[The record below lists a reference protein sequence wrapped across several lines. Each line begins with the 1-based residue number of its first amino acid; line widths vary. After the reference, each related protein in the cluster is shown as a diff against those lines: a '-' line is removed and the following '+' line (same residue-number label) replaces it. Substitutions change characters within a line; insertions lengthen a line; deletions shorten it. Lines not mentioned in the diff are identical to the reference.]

1 MIWIIVAVL
10 VVGILL
16 WLILHKKKMNFDT
29 RLPLP
34 FPFYDD
40 LDKQAHRT
48 WRCWRETKNL
58 AQWQILTDNRH
69 LPPFEVM
76 VDSVCSGSTSGT
88 MILELYDVHD
98 NYVAN
103 LEDEYSI
110 ITSGFIE
117 LKSSI
122 DHTWVIHDGDTLSK
136 ALPSGMHYIKM
147 ALCDEVWYSE
157 IVNICD
163 CTVITEKDISEGVQ
177 VIENYSF
184 TDWTGDLPD
193 HWDTNEAAPFI
204 TFDQVMGV
212 DTCEV
217 FADDGFS
224 AIIGQANVLTIGH
237 KYHVVISVGQWADG
251 TATTSGFQDDI
262 VITAAGNYTF
272 DSVADSKDFSMSS
285 NTSGNSAF
293 YIYYISILDI
303 TDEITYQ
310 CPDQIS
316 LAYWNECDLGNIIY
330 QTGYKNLVYFQ
341 SPKIDLS
348 MPSYEITKDT
358 EMRDGER
365 LVYKTTMLKTHNLVF
380 LAPEYMADAM
390 SILDQHDNI
399 WMQLSCCDYQQVQ
412 VGQIDIKIE
421 RFNSCFF
428 KITLS
433 FVIDPMIKGSCC
445 NDFTLL

>member
-157 IVNICD
+157 IVNICN
-163 CTVITEKDISEGVQ
+163 CRSITEKDVSEWIQ
-177 VIENYSF
+177 VVENYSF
-184 TDWTGDLPD
+184 ADWTGGNPD
-193 HWDTNEAAPFI
+193 NWDIIADAVWQI
-204 TFDQVMGV
+204 G
-212 DTCEV
+212 DTCV
-217 FADDGFS
+217 IFS
-224 AIIGQANVLTIGH
+224 ADGNSAEIGQKNILTIDH
-237 KYHVVISVGQWADG
+237 KYHITISVGSWGAN
-251 TATTSGFQDDI
+251 TTFTTYGFEDDI
-262 VITAAGNYTF
+262 TITAAGDYTF
-272 DSVADSKDFSMSS
+272 DSVADSTDFNMVSNISG
-285 NTSGNSAF
+285 NTSC

-330 QTGYKNLVYFQ
+330 QTGYKNLVYFP

-399 WMQLSCCDYQQVQ
+399 WMRLSCCDYQQVQ
-412 VGQIDIKIE
+412 VGQIDVKIE